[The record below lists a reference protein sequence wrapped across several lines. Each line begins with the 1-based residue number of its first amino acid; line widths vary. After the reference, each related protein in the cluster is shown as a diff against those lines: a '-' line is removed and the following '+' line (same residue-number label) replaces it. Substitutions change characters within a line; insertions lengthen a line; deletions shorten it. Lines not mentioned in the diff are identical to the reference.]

1 MACSIHEVIKIH
13 IRIELIGENEI
24 RLPLHYNHI
33 VQGFIYKTIDRNLAE
48 FLHNTGYGEQRKFKL
63 FCFSNLLGKSI
74 IRDNYIIFGN
84 RIQLEISSPDEKF
97 CESFA
102 NTILKKT
109 VYLGEN
115 LLEVGSIE
123 IDRQDVMNNKVTIE
137 TLSSI
142 TAYSTLIRPNGS
154 KYTCYFQP
162 GEEDFNRIVVENLR
176 KKYKAFT
183 QLDPPNDA
191 VFIKP
196 LTQPRLH
203 IVKYKGFIVKGYSGR
218 LLLEGPRSLLQMAV
232 DAGLGSKNS
241 QGFGCV
247 EIVKP

>member
-1 MACSIHEVIKIH
+1 MLKIH
-13 IRIELIGENEI
+13 IRIELIGDKEI
-24 RLPLHYNHI
+24 RLPLHYNHLI
-33 VQGFIYKTIDRNLAE
+33 QGFVYKTINKDLAD
-48 FLHNTGYGEQRKFKL
+48 FLHNSGYGEERKFKL
-63 FCFSNLLGKSI
+63 FCFSNLLGKAI
-74 IRDNYIIFGN
+74 IRNNYIFFN
-84 RIQLEISSPDEKF
+84 KHMQLEISSPDEKF

-102 NTILKKT
+102 NTILKRT
-109 VYLGEN
+109 VKLGEN
-115 LLEVGSIE
+115 LLEVGSIQ
-123 IDRQDVMNNKVTIE
+123 IDRQDVLDNKVTIQ
-137 TLSSI
+137 TLSTI
-142 TAYSTLIRPNGS
+142 TAYSTLNRPNGS

-162 GEEDFNRIVVENLR
+162 GEKDFNRIVVENLR

-247 EIVKP
+247 KIVKQ

>member
-1 MACSIHEVIKIH
+1 M
-13 IRIELIGENEI
+13 
-24 RLPLHYNHI
+24 
-33 VQGFIYKTIDRNLAE
+33 
-48 FLHNTGYGEQRKFKL
+48 HNTGYGEQRKFKL

-162 GEEDFNRIVVENLR
+162 GEEDFNRIVAENLR
-176 KKYKAFT
+176 KKYRAFT
-183 QLDPPNDA
+183 QLEPPVDE
-191 VFIKP
+191 VQIKP
-196 LTQPRLH
+196 LSQPRLH
-203 IVKYKGFIVKGYSGR
+203 IVKYKGFIVKGYTGM
-218 LLLEGPRSLLQMAV
+218 LCLEGPRSLLQMAV

>member
-154 KYTCYFQP
+154 KYTC
-162 GEEDFNRIVVENLR
+162 
-176 KKYKAFT
+176 
-183 QLDPPNDA
+183 
-191 VFIKP
+191 
-196 LTQPRLH
+196 
-203 IVKYKGFIVKGYSGR
+203 
-218 LLLEGPRSLLQMAV
+218 
-232 DAGLGSKNS
+232 
-241 QGFGCV
+241 
-247 EIVKP
+247 

>member
-33 VQGFIYKTIDRNLAE
+33 VQGFIYKTIDRNLPE

-115 LLEVGSIE
+115 LLGGSIE
-123 IDRQDVMNNKVTIE
+123 IDRQDV
-137 TLSSI
+137 
-142 TAYSTLIRPNGS
+142 
-154 KYTCYFQP
+154 
-162 GEEDFNRIVVENLR
+162 
-176 KKYKAFT
+176 
-183 QLDPPNDA
+183 
-191 VFIKP
+191 
-196 LTQPRLH
+196 
-203 IVKYKGFIVKGYSGR
+203 
-218 LLLEGPRSLLQMAV
+218 
-232 DAGLGSKNS
+232 
-241 QGFGCV
+241 
-247 EIVKP
+247 